1 MMTVLYFACF
11 CPSLVMME
19 KFLALSSD
27 VYTCGMMFER
37 VITVVCHTVLR
48 MIASGR
54 YRWS

>member
-54 YRWS
+54 Y

>member
-1 MMTVLYFACF
+1 MMTVLYFAYF

-37 VITVVCHTVLR
+37 VITGVCLLLLPQ
-48 MIASGR
+48 
-54 YRWS
+54 